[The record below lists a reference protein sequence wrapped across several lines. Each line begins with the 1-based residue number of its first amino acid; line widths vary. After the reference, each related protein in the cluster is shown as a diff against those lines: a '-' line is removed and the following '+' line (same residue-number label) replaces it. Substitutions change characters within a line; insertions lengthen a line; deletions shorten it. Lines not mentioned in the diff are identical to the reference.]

1 MIFGTIFYVQIFNF
15 QHFYATFKNGLLT
28 RMKIKIF
35 VFVKDV
41 ARLTLSNIS
50 KVQTGDKIQLENN
63 NGVSCIMEVTSNTT
77 IRNQIEGF
85 VNTDGMKEKQ
95 VLSYVKIFEMD
106 GKVISNA
113 REGAFVNLPSGV
125 DREAF
130 AETCLENTNDHNQCP
145 VLIKLTAENIRKVSP
160 GDKLRLKTTD
170 GSFSKFKVTDNKQ
183 EASKIE
189 GKFKVNGKKF
199 NRIFPYEDVFKQ
211 DGHVKLEDSDD
222 VDKWNERLCI
232 PVDLPLS
239 ETSDERTV
247 LIGQEQTDQRNDG
260 NFSENSSLIQEFLE
274 MIKRGYIDAVNFI
287 KVTQNDFDVLLE
299 QNIPIFSKI
308 LKQHMTG
315 AVKRKISVWKMFL
328 LSAWRKRAM
337 TVKGAVATGAAVGSV
352 VGGAASGT
360 FLLLL

>member
-1 MIFGTIFYVQIFNF
+1 
-15 QHFYATFKNGLLT
+15 
-28 RMKIKIF
+28 MKIKIL

-170 GSFSKFKVTDNKQ
+170 GSFSKFNVTDNKQ

-189 GKFKVNGKKF
+189 GKFKVNGKKLYKT
-199 NRIFPYEDVFKQ
+199 FPYKDVFEQ
-211 DGHVKLEDSDD
+211 DGHVKLDDSED
-222 VDKWNERLCI
+222 VNNWNERHCI
-232 PVDLPLS
+232 PFDLPLF
-239 ETSDERTV
+239 ETSDERTT

-260 NFSENSSLIQEFLE
+260 NFSESSSFTKEVLE
-274 MIKRGYIDAVNFI
+274 MMKRGYFEAVYFV
-287 KVTQNDFDVLLE
+287 KVTRDEFEVLLE
-299 QNIPIFSKI
+299 QNISIYSKI

-337 TVKGAVATGAAVGSV
+337 TTKGAAATGAT

-360 FLLLL
+360 ILHLV